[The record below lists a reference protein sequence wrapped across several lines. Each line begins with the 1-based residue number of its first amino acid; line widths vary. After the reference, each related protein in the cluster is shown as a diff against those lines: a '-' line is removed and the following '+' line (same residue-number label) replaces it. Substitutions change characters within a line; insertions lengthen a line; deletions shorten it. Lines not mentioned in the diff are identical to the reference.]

1 MSSQSYLF
9 NPTER
14 TLAAAGDGFSA
25 PRLTTTDRL
34 ALSLGVNGKGMMV
47 FDMTLNQ
54 ICVWNGAIWLFVTST
69 GGATIYTGVVDPEGV
84 VTAQPG
90 SIYFDLAVA
99 GSPVQYIKGSGS
111 GNTGWV

>member
-14 TLAAAGDGFSA
+14 TLAAAGDGFSF
-25 PRLTTTDRL
+25 PRLTTAGRN
-34 ALSLGVNGKGMMV
+34 ALTLTAGDKGMMV
-47 FDMTLNQ
+47 YDTTLNQ
-54 ICVWNGAIWLFVTST
+54 ICVWDGTIWLFVTST

-90 SIYFDLAVA
+90 SIYFNIAIA
-99 GSPVQYIKGSGS
+99 ASPVQIIKGSGT

>member
-14 TLAAAGDGFSA
+14 TLAAAGDGFSC
-25 PRLTTTDRL
+25 PRLTTAGRL
-34 ALSLGVNGKGMMV
+34 ALTLTTEDKGMMV
-47 FDMTLNQ
+47 YDTTLNQ
-54 ICVWNGAIWLFVTST
+54 ICVWNGSIWLFVTST
-69 GGATIYTGVVDPEGV
+69 GGATIYTGIGDPNGV

-111 GNTGWV
+111 GSTGWV

>member
-1 MSSQSYLF
+1 MSNRSYLF

-14 TLAAAGDGFSA
+14 TLATTGDGFSA
-25 PRLTTTDRL
+25 PRMTTADRL
-34 ALSLGVNGKGMMV
+34 NATLTINDKGMMV
-47 FDMTLNQ
+47 YDTTLNQ
-54 ICVWNGAIWLFVTST
+54 ICVWNGSIWLFVTST

-90 SIYFDLAVA
+90 SIYFNIAIP
-99 GSPVQYIKGSGS
+99 GSPVQFIKGSGS